1 MQKATHQLTKQH
13 NSRLI
18 LRMIYEQ
25 QDISRADIARETNL
39 TRTTVSSIVADLMN
53 EGLVLE
59 TGLGPSI
66 GGKPPRL
73 LRLAEDARQL
83 LCLDLSASYFR
94 GALINLRGEMS
105 QRVDVA
111 VDGRTAAAA
120 LALVHDLISQLL
132 AQTTTPILGIGIG
145 TPGLVD
151 GACGI
156 VLDAVNLGWHDLPLR
171 SLLEEQYG
179 LPVYVGNDSHVAAL
193 ASYSF
198 DPHDTDNLVLI
209 KAGRGIGAG
218 IVLNGQLFVGD
229 GFGAGE
235 IGHVTVVENGELCS
249 CGNRGCLETV
259 ASIRGILQQ
268 MATQTGQPAPT
279 WEEVLTA
286 AQQGDSVA
294 QAVLHQAGAHMGT
307 AVAHLIGILNTRQI
321 VIAGQMSRA
330 GAPFMAGLHTAVNQ
344 RVLPAM
350 AAGTQISYTTLGD
363 DVVLMGA
370 SALVLKQQL
379 GVI

>member
-18 LRMIYEQ
+18 LKMIYDQ
-25 QDISRADIARETNL
+25 QEISRADIARETSL
-39 TRTTVSSIVADLMN
+39 TRATVSSIVADLLD

-83 LCLDLSASYFR
+83 LCLDLSTSYFR
-94 GALINLRGEMS
+94 GALVNLRGEIL
-105 QRVDVA
+105 QRVDVS
-111 VDGRTAAAA
+111 VDGRTADAA
-120 LALVHDLISQLL
+120 LALVHDLIRQLQ
-132 AQTTTPILGIGIG
+132 AQTNAPILGIGIG
-145 TPGLVD
+145 TPGLVNTEQ
-151 GACGI
+151 GV
-156 VLDAVNLGWHDLPLR
+156 VLNAVNLGWRDLPLR
-171 SLLEEQYG
+171 SLLYARYG
-179 LPVYVGNDSHVAAL
+179 LPIYVGNDSHLAAL

-198 DPHDTDNLVLI
+198 DPHEGNNLVLI

-218 IVLNGQLFVGD
+218 IVLGGQLIVGD

-235 IGHVTVVENGELCS
+235 IGHVTVVENGELCR

-259 ASIRGILQQ
+259 ASIRGLLQQ
-268 MATQTGQPAPT
+268 IAEQTGEPAPT
-279 WEEVLTA
+279 WEEVLAA
-286 AQQGDSVA
+286 AQQGDTAV
-294 QAVLHQAGAHMGT
+294 QAALQQAGTHLGT
-307 AVAHLIGILNTRQI
+307 AVAHLIGILNVQQI

-330 GAPFMAGLHTAVNQ
+330 GDSFLAGVRTAVNQ
-344 RVLPAM
+344 RVLPTM
-350 AAGTQISYTTLGD
+350 AAGTHISYTTLGD

>member
-18 LRMIYEQ
+18 LKMIYEQ
-25 QDISRADIARETNL
+25 QEISRADIARETNL
-39 TRTTVSSIVADLMN
+39 TRTTVSSIVADLMD
-53 EGLVLE
+53 EGLVRE

-94 GALINLRGEMS
+94 GALVNLRGEIL

-120 LALVHDLISQLL
+120 LALVHDLIAQLC
-132 AQTTTPILGIGIG
+132 AHTNAPILGIGIG

-151 GACGI
+151 AACGI
-156 VLDAVNLGWHDLPLR
+156 VLNAVNLGWHDLPLR
-171 SLLEEQYG
+171 ALLEEQYS

-235 IGHVTVVENGELCS
+235 IGHVTVVEEGELCS
-249 CGNRGCLETV
+249 CGHRGCLETV
-259 ASIRGILQQ
+259 ASIRGILRQVT
-268 MATQTGQPAPT
+268 AVTGQPDPT
-279 WEEVLTA
+279 WEEVIQA
-286 AQQGDSVA
+286 AQAGDGRIHTI
-294 QAVLHQAGAHMGT
+294 LHQAGAHLGT
-307 AVAHLIGILNTRQI
+307 AVAHLIGILNTRHI
-321 VIAGQMSRA
+321 VIAGQLTRA
-330 GAPFMAGLHTAVNQ
+330 GEPFLAGVQTAVSQ

-350 AAGTQISYTTLGD
+350 AAGTHISYTTLGD

>member
-18 LRMIYEQ
+18 LKMIYEQ
-25 QDISRADIARETNL
+25 DEISRADIARETSL
-39 TRTTVSSIVADLMN
+39 TRATVSTIVADLMD

-59 TGLGPSI
+59 TGLGPSV

-73 LRLAEDARQL
+73 LQLAGDARQL
-83 LCLDLSASYFR
+83 LCLDLSTSYFR
-94 GALINLRGEMS
+94 GALVNLRGEIMH
-105 QRVDVA
+105 RVDVA

-120 LALVHDLISQLL
+120 LALVHDLINQLL
-132 AQTTTPILGIGIG
+132 AQTHTPILGIGIG

-151 GACGI
+151 TTCGI
-156 VLDAVNLGWHDLPLR
+156 VLDAVNLGWHNLSLR
-171 SLLEEQYG
+171 SLLEAQYG
-179 LPVYVGNDSHVAAL
+179 LPVHVGNDSHVAAL

-218 IVLNGQLFVGD
+218 IVLGGQLFVGD
-229 GFGAGE
+229 GFSAGE

-249 CGNRGCLETV
+249 CGNQGCLETV

-268 MATQTGQPAPT
+268 MGPHNGEPAPT
-279 WEEVLTA
+279 WEDVVTA
-286 AQQGDSVA
+286 AQQGDT
-294 QAVLHQAGAHMGT
+294 AVHAILQQAGTHMGT
-307 AVAHLIGILNTRQI
+307 AVAYLVGILNVRQI
-321 VIAGQMSRA
+321 VIAGQISRVGEPFLA
-330 GAPFMAGLHTAVNQ
+330 GIRTAVNQ
-344 RVLPAM
+344 RVLPALS
-350 AAGTQISYTTLGD
+350 ADTDIRCTTLGD
-363 DVVLMGA
+363 DIVLMGA

>member
-18 LRMIYEQ
+18 LKMIYEQ
-25 QDISRADIARETNL
+25 EEISRADIARETNL
-39 TRTTVSSIVADLMN
+39 TRTTVSSIVADLMD
-53 EGLVLE
+53 EGLVRE

-94 GALINLRGEMS
+94 GALVNLRGEMS

-120 LALVHDLISQLL
+120 LALVHDLIAQLC
-132 AQTTTPILGIGIG
+132 AHTNAPILGIGIG

-151 GACGI
+151 TACGI
-156 VLDAVNLGWHDLPLR
+156 VLNAVNLGWHDLPLR
-171 SLLEEQYG
+171 ALLEERYG

-235 IGHVTVVENGELCS
+235 IGHVTVVEEGELCS
-249 CGNRGCLETV
+249 CGHRGCLETV
-259 ASIRGILQQ
+259 ASIRGILRQVT
-268 MATQTGQPAPT
+268 AVTGQPDPT
-279 WEEVLTA
+279 WEEVIQA
-286 AQQGDSVA
+286 AQAGDGRIHTI
-294 QAVLHQAGAHMGT
+294 LHQAGAHLGT
-307 AVAHLIGILNTRQI
+307 AVAHLIGILNTRHI
-321 VIAGQMSRA
+321 VIAGQLTRA
-330 GAPFMAGLHTAVNQ
+330 GEPFLAGVQTAVSQ

-350 AAGTQISYTTLGD
+350 AAGTHISYTTLGD